1 MIVLDK
7 AGHYLSIRVVPRITL
22 PSLCGLEEFFIT
34 LWLSGLH
41 VAYGQNPTA
50 EGHAS
55 GFVGLMRFL
64 STGGNHHHCP
74 KKDGRRAFYEQNV
87 YKINQVEPGFL

>member
-55 GFVGLMRFL
+55 GFVGLMRSFQQEVTIIIAQKRWKE
-64 STGGNHHHCP
+64 S
-74 KKDGRRAFYEQNV
+74 FYEQNV
-87 YKINQVEPGFL
+87 YKNQVEPGFL